1 MNLPDGP
8 SVVDVNPSFDPEAR
22 YALASLLGATLA
34 ELKNID
40 SNIVG
45 GSSNIRANKTDINK
59 VIPPVA
65 QPQTPLV
72 QQPTIQQPAIT
83 VTIPQP
89 QFQPPVHVPTSPAVQ
104 EDPNQ
109 LLFDFNQKITP
120 DTVNNKL
127 DSILD
132 KLNRI
137 IELLK

>member
-8 SVVDVNPSFDPEAR
+8 SVVNVDPSINTEAR
-22 YALASLLGATLA
+22 FALASLLGATLS

-45 GSSNIRANKTDINK
+45 GSNNIRALKTDVNK
-59 VIPPVA
+59 IIP
-65 QPQTPLV
+65 PLV
-72 QQPTIQQPAIT
+72 QPQPQVQQPAIT
-83 VTIPQP
+83 VTIPQ
-89 QFQPPVHVPTSPAVQ
+89 FQPQVATPQVTAPQNITTQTQ

-127 DSILD
+127 DSIID

-137 IELLK
+137 IDLLK